1 MARVT
6 VEDCVLKI
14 PNRFELVMM
23 AAQRARDVAT
33 GATLSIDRDNDK
45 NPVVALREI
54 ADETIGLD
62 ELRNALIKGHQK
74 VVEPDEPEDD
84 IVELMAGEQAWAQQM
99 TIGEDD
105 LAGEGDE
112 LGADSM
118 PMLKAM
124 ATTRKMCWPGWK
136 PSRASIST
144 VRKAPLS
151 IVTSMTAARY
161 TNKVSAAGW
170 RGRAIR
176 VSDIPALTLSFAVG
190 ERR

>member
-33 GATLSIDRDNDK
+33 GAALSIDRDNDK

-105 LAGEGDE
+105 LAGEGDD
-112 LGADSM
+112 LGADIDADAEGDGDDEEDV
-118 PMLKAM
+118 LAGIE
-124 ATTRKMCWPGWK
+124 AEPGIDID
-136 PSRASIST
+136 SEEGALVDRDVDDSG
-144 VRKAPLS
+144 
-151 IVTSMTAARY
+151 
-161 TNKVSAAGW
+161 KVY
-170 RGRAIR
+170 
-176 VSDIPALTLSFAVG
+176 
-190 ERR
+190 E

>member
-33 GATLSIDRDNDK
+33 GASLSIDRDNDK

-74 VVEPDEPEDD
+74 VVEADEPEDD

-99 TIGEDD
+99 NMGEDGE
-105 LAGEGDE
+105 GEGDE
-112 LGADSM
+112 LGADLDADAEGDGDDEEDVLAGM
-118 PMLKAM
+118 EAE
-124 ATTRKMCWPGWK
+124 PGIDID
-136 PSRASIST
+136 SEEGALVDRDVDDSG
-144 VRKAPLS
+144 
-151 IVTSMTAARY
+151 
-161 TNKVSAAGW
+161 KVY
-170 RGRAIR
+170 
-176 VSDIPALTLSFAVG
+176 
-190 ERR
+190 E

>member
-33 GATLSIDRDNDK
+33 GAALSIDRDNDK

-99 TIGEDD
+99 AVGDDD
-105 LAGEGDE
+105 LAGDDLSADADADAEGDGDDE
-112 LGADSM
+112 EDVLAEIEAEPGIDIDSEEGQ
-118 PMLKAM
+118 LVDRDVDDTGKA
-124 ATTRKMCWPGWK
+124 
-136 PSRASIST
+136 
-144 VRKAPLS
+144 
-151 IVTSMTAARY
+151 Y
-161 TNKVSAAGW
+161 
-170 RGRAIR
+170 
-176 VSDIPALTLSFAVG
+176 
-190 ERR
+190 E

>member
-33 GATLSIDRDNDK
+33 GASLSIDRDNDK

-74 VVEPDEPEDD
+74 VVEADEPEDD

-99 TIGEDD
+99 SMAEDGE
-105 LAGEGDE
+105 GEGDE
-112 LGADSM
+112 LGADLDTDADGDGDDEEDVLAGM
-118 PMLKAM
+118 EAE
-124 ATTRKMCWPGWK
+124 PGIDVDTEEGALVDRDVDD
-136 PSRASIST
+136 SG
-144 VRKAPLS
+144 
-151 IVTSMTAARY
+151 
-161 TNKVSAAGW
+161 KVY
-170 RGRAIR
+170 
-176 VSDIPALTLSFAVG
+176 
-190 ERR
+190 E

>member
-99 TIGEDD
+99 SIGDDD

-112 LGADSM
+112 LGAD
-118 PMLKAM
+118 LDADAEGDGDDEEDVL
-124 ATTRKMCWPGWK
+124 ATMENEPGIDID
-136 PSRASIST
+136 SEEGALVDRDVDDT
-144 VRKAPLS
+144 G
-151 IVTSMTAARY
+151 
-161 TNKVSAAGW
+161 KVY
-170 RGRAIR
+170 
-176 VSDIPALTLSFAVG
+176 
-190 ERR
+190 E

>member
-33 GATLSIDRDNDK
+33 GASLSIDRDNDK

-74 VVEPDEPEDD
+74 VVEADEPEDD

-99 TIGEDD
+99 NMGEDGE
-105 LAGEGDE
+105 GEGDE
-112 LGADSM
+112 LGADLDTDADGDGDDEEDVLAGM
-118 PMLKAM
+118 EAE
-124 ATTRKMCWPGWK
+124 PGIDVD
-136 PSRASIST
+136 SEEGALVDRDVDDSG
-144 VRKAPLS
+144 
-151 IVTSMTAARY
+151 
-161 TNKVSAAGW
+161 KVY
-170 RGRAIR
+170 
-176 VSDIPALTLSFAVG
+176 
-190 ERR
+190 E

>member
-33 GATLSIDRDNDK
+33 GASLSIDRDNDK

-74 VVEPDEPEDD
+74 VVEADEPEDD
-84 IVELMAGEQAWAQQM
+84 IDELMAGEQAWAQQINM
-99 TIGEDD
+99 GEDGE
-105 LAGEGDE
+105 GEGDE
-112 LGADSM
+112 LGADLDADADGDGDDEEDVLAGM
-118 PMLKAM
+118 EAE
-124 ATTRKMCWPGWK
+124 PGIDID
-136 PSRASIST
+136 SEEGALVDRDVDDSG
-144 VRKAPLS
+144 
-151 IVTSMTAARY
+151 
-161 TNKVSAAGW
+161 KVY
-170 RGRAIR
+170 
-176 VSDIPALTLSFAVG
+176 
-190 ERR
+190 E

>member
-33 GATLSIDRDNDK
+33 GAALSIDRDNDK

-99 TIGEDD
+99 AVGDDD
-105 LAGEGDE
+105 LSGDDLSADAEGDGDDE
-112 LGADSM
+112 EDVLAEMEAEPGIDIDSEEGQ
-118 PMLKAM
+118 LVDRDVDDIGKA
-124 ATTRKMCWPGWK
+124 
-136 PSRASIST
+136 
-144 VRKAPLS
+144 
-151 IVTSMTAARY
+151 Y
-161 TNKVSAAGW
+161 
-170 RGRAIR
+170 
-176 VSDIPALTLSFAVG
+176 
-190 ERR
+190 E

>member
-33 GATLSIDRDNDK
+33 GASLSIDRDNDK

-105 LAGEGDE
+105 MGGEGDE
-112 LGADSM
+112 LGADIDADAEGDGDDEEDVLAGM
-118 PMLKAM
+118 EAE
-124 ATTRKMCWPGWK
+124 PGIDID
-136 PSRASIST
+136 SEEGALVDRDVDDSG
-144 VRKAPLS
+144 
-151 IVTSMTAARY
+151 
-161 TNKVSAAGW
+161 KVY
-170 RGRAIR
+170 
-176 VSDIPALTLSFAVG
+176 
-190 ERR
+190 E

>member
-105 LAGEGDE
+105 MGGEGDE
-112 LGADSM
+112 LGADIDADAEGDGDDEEDVLAGM
-118 PMLKAM
+118 EAE
-124 ATTRKMCWPGWK
+124 PG
-136 PSRASIST
+136 I
-144 VRKAPLS
+144 
-151 IVTSMTAARY
+151 
-161 TNKVSAAGW
+161 
-170 RGRAIR
+170 
-176 VSDIPALTLSFAVG
+176 DIDSEEGALVDRDTDDSG
-190 ERR
+190 KEYE

>member
-105 LAGEGDE
+105 LGGEGDE
-112 LGADSM
+112 IGADM
-118 PMLKAM
+118 DADAEGDGDDEEDVLTGMEAE
-124 ATTRKMCWPGWK
+124 PGIDID
-136 PSRASIST
+136 SEEGALVDRDVDDSG
-144 VRKAPLS
+144 
-151 IVTSMTAARY
+151 
-161 TNKVSAAGW
+161 KVY
-170 RGRAIR
+170 
-176 VSDIPALTLSFAVG
+176 
-190 ERR
+190 E

>member
-1 MARVT
+1 
-6 VEDCVLKI
+6 
-14 PNRFELVMM
+14 MM

-54 ADETIGLD
+54 ADETVGLD

-105 LAGEGDE
+105 LGGEGDE
-112 LGADSM
+112 LGADIDADAEGDGDDEEDVLAGM
-118 PMLKAM
+118 EAE
-124 ATTRKMCWPGWK
+124 PGIDID
-136 PSRASIST
+136 SEEGALVDRDVDDSG
-144 VRKAPLS
+144 
-151 IVTSMTAARY
+151 
-161 TNKVSAAGW
+161 KVY
-170 RGRAIR
+170 
-176 VSDIPALTLSFAVG
+176 
-190 ERR
+190 E

>member
-33 GATLSIDRDNDK
+33 GASLSIDRDNDK

-74 VVEPDEPEDD
+74 VVEADEPEDD

-99 TIGEDD
+99 SMGEDGD
-105 LAGEGDE
+105 GEGDE
-112 LGADSM
+112 LGAD
-118 PMLKAM
+118 LDAD
-124 ATTRKMCWPGWK
+124 ADGDGDDEEDVLAEIEAEPGIDID
-136 PSRASIST
+136 SEEGALVDRDVDDSG
-144 VRKAPLS
+144 
-151 IVTSMTAARY
+151 
-161 TNKVSAAGW
+161 KVY
-170 RGRAIR
+170 
-176 VSDIPALTLSFAVG
+176 
-190 ERR
+190 E

>member
-105 LAGEGDE
+105 LGGEGDE
-112 LGADSM
+112 LGADIDADAEGDGDDEEDVLVGM
-118 PMLKAM
+118 EAE
-124 ATTRKMCWPGWK
+124 PGIDIE
-136 PSRASIST
+136 SEEGALVDRDVDDSG
-144 VRKAPLS
+144 
-151 IVTSMTAARY
+151 
-161 TNKVSAAGW
+161 KVY
-170 RGRAIR
+170 
-176 VSDIPALTLSFAVG
+176 
-190 ERR
+190 E

>member
-33 GATLSIDRDNDK
+33 GASLSIDRDNDK

-74 VVEPDEPEDD
+74 VVEADEPEDD

-99 TIGEDD
+99 SMGEDGE
-105 LAGEGDE
+105 GEGDE
-112 LGADSM
+112 LGAD
-118 PMLKAM
+118 LDAD
-124 ATTRKMCWPGWK
+124 ADGDGDDEEDVLAEIEAEPGIDID
-136 PSRASIST
+136 SEEGALVDRDVDDSG
-144 VRKAPLS
+144 
-151 IVTSMTAARY
+151 
-161 TNKVSAAGW
+161 KVY
-170 RGRAIR
+170 
-176 VSDIPALTLSFAVG
+176 
-190 ERR
+190 E

>member
-14 PNRFELVMM
+14 PNRFKLVMM

-33 GATLSIDRDNDK
+33 GASLSIDRDNDK

-74 VVEPDEPEDD
+74 VVEADEPEDD

-99 TIGEDD
+99 NMGEDGE
-105 LAGEGDE
+105 GEGDE
-112 LGADSM
+112 LGADLDAEGDGDDEEDVLAGM
-118 PMLKAM
+118 EAE
-124 ATTRKMCWPGWK
+124 PGIDID
-136 PSRASIST
+136 SEEGALVDRDVDDSG
-144 VRKAPLS
+144 
-151 IVTSMTAARY
+151 
-161 TNKVSAAGW
+161 KVY
-170 RGRAIR
+170 
-176 VSDIPALTLSFAVG
+176 
-190 ERR
+190 E

>member
-33 GATLSIDRDNDK
+33 GASLSIDRDNDK

-74 VVEPDEPEDD
+74 VVEADEPEDD

-99 TIGEDD
+99 NMGEDGE
-105 LAGEGDE
+105 GEGDE
-112 LGADSM
+112 LGADIDADAEGDGDDEEDVLAGM
-118 PMLKAM
+118 EAE
-124 ATTRKMCWPGWK
+124 PGIDID
-136 PSRASIST
+136 SEEGALVDRDTDDSG
-144 VRKAPLS
+144 
-151 IVTSMTAARY
+151 
-161 TNKVSAAGW
+161 KVY
-170 RGRAIR
+170 
-176 VSDIPALTLSFAVG
+176 
-190 ERR
+190 E

>member
-33 GATLSIDRDNDK
+33 GASLSIDRDNDK

-74 VVEPDEPEDD
+74 VVEADEPEDD

-99 TIGEDD
+99 SMAEDGE
-105 LAGEGDE
+105 GEGDE
-112 LGADSM
+112 LGADIDADADGDGDDEEDV
-118 PMLKAM
+118 LAGIE
-124 ATTRKMCWPGWK
+124 AEPGIDVD
-136 PSRASIST
+136 SEEGALVDRDVDDSG
-144 VRKAPLS
+144 
-151 IVTSMTAARY
+151 
-161 TNKVSAAGW
+161 KVY
-170 RGRAIR
+170 
-176 VSDIPALTLSFAVG
+176 
-190 ERR
+190 E

>member
-33 GATLSIDRDNDK
+33 GASLSIDRDNDK

-74 VVEPDEPEDD
+74 VVEADEPEDD

-99 TIGEDD
+99 SMAEDGE
-105 LAGEGDE
+105 GEGDE
-112 LGADSM
+112 LGADLDADAEGDGDDEEDVLAGM
-118 PMLKAM
+118 EAE
-124 ATTRKMCWPGWK
+124 PGIDVD
-136 PSRASIST
+136 SEEGALVDRDVDDSG
-144 VRKAPLS
+144 
-151 IVTSMTAARY
+151 
-161 TNKVSAAGW
+161 KVY
-170 RGRAIR
+170 
-176 VSDIPALTLSFAVG
+176 
-190 ERR
+190 E

>member
-112 LGADSM
+112 LGADIDADAEGDGDDEEDVLAGM
-118 PMLKAM
+118 EAE
-124 ATTRKMCWPGWK
+124 PGIDID
-136 PSRASIST
+136 SEEGALVDRDVDDSG
-144 VRKAPLS
+144 
-151 IVTSMTAARY
+151 
-161 TNKVSAAGW
+161 KVY
-170 RGRAIR
+170 
-176 VSDIPALTLSFAVG
+176 
-190 ERR
+190 E

>member
-33 GATLSIDRDNDK
+33 GAALSIDRDNDK

-105 LAGEGDE
+105 MGSEGDE
-112 LGADSM
+112 LGADIDADAEGDGDDEEDVLAEM
-118 PMLKAM
+118 EAE
-124 ATTRKMCWPGWK
+124 PGIDID
-136 PSRASIST
+136 SEEGALVDRDVDDSG
-144 VRKAPLS
+144 
-151 IVTSMTAARY
+151 
-161 TNKVSAAGW
+161 KVY
-170 RGRAIR
+170 
-176 VSDIPALTLSFAVG
+176 
-190 ERR
+190 E

>member
-33 GATLSIDRDNDK
+33 GAALSIDRDNDK

-74 VVEPDEPEDD
+74 VVEPDEPEED

-105 LAGEGDE
+105 MGGEGDE
-112 LGADSM
+112 LGADIDADAEGDGDDEEDVLAGM
-118 PMLKAM
+118 EAE
-124 ATTRKMCWPGWK
+124 PGIDID
-136 PSRASIST
+136 SEEGALVDRDVDDSG
-144 VRKAPLS
+144 
-151 IVTSMTAARY
+151 
-161 TNKVSAAGW
+161 KVY
-170 RGRAIR
+170 
-176 VSDIPALTLSFAVG
+176 
-190 ERR
+190 E

>member
-105 LAGEGDE
+105 MGGEGDE
-112 LGADSM
+112 LGADIDADAEGDGDDEEDVLAGM
-118 PMLKAM
+118 EAE
-124 ATTRKMCWPGWK
+124 PGIDID
-136 PSRASIST
+136 SEEGALVDRDVDDT
-144 VRKAPLS
+144 G
-151 IVTSMTAARY
+151 
-161 TNKVSAAGW
+161 KVY
-170 RGRAIR
+170 
-176 VSDIPALTLSFAVG
+176 
-190 ERR
+190 E